1 MPVAPGEPYG
11 EADVLELVYYG
22 VLPILSVLVV
32 ARGLAFILFGR
43 LQPRPFAAFMCVY
56 GLALPFVYRPLHS
69 WVASLA
75 GG

>member
-22 VLPILSVLVV
+22 VLLILSVLVV

-43 LQPRPFAAFMCVY
+43 LQLR
-56 GLALPFVYRPLHS
+56 PFVYRPLHS